1 MCINLL
7 SKRCK
12 NYLLHNYMKVAICF
26 LISYD
31 HIINKEHIWR
41 QWLKPNEDIIN
52 VYIHYKNE
60 NKIRSPWIKQHC
72 IPKKFTAETDYM
84 HVVSAYMNIMAYAFH
99 NDNQNTW
106 FCMATESCVPI
117 ISPENFR
124 IMFFELRE
132 KSILRYGPITWNP
145 FFTKRANLH
154 TISKEYHLVHDPWFI
169 LTREHVLT
177 CIKFF
182 GNNVDFVNT
191 ICQGNIANESIFAII
206 LKLSNKLDSVICESS
221 TVSDWTRMEGA
232 NSPYTFSHDS
242 IENRAFIKNQLEK
255 KYTIF
260 LRKVSPTFPDRVLI
274 HL

>member
-1 MCINLL
+1 M

-12 NYLLHNYMKVAICF
+12 NDLPCYYMKVAICF

-41 QWLKPNEDIIN
+41 QWIKTNEDIIN

-60 NKIRSPWIKQHC
+60 NDIVSPWIKNHC
-72 IPKKFTAETDYM
+72 IPKKFTSETDYL
-84 HVVSAYMNIMAYAFH
+84 HVVPAYMNIMAYAFH

-117 ISPENFR
+117 ISPEKFR
-124 IMFFELRE
+124 TMFFELRE
-132 KSILRYGPITWNP
+132 KSIFKWGPITWNP

-154 TISKEYHLVHDPWFI
+154 KFSNKYHLMNDPWFI
-169 LTREHVLT
+169 LTRDHVFT

-182 GNNVDFVNT
+182 GDNIHIVNT

-206 LKLSNKLDSVICESS
+206 LKLSNKMDSVICESS
-221 TVSDWTRMEGA
+221 TISDWSRMESS
-232 NSPYTFSHDS
+232 NSPYTFSNDS
-242 IENRAFIKNQLEK
+242 IENRMFIQNALAK

-260 LRKVSPTFPDRVLI
+260 LRKVGPTFPDRILFQP
-274 HL
+274 